1 MTFQQMTQAIR
12 NYSFPE
18 KAAYVSIWWDNFS
31 ESQKLMSLLYEL
43 GYRVNY
49 YREPGVTEIRFAYT
63 NRVKKAPIPRIGR
76 GL

>member
-18 KAAYVSIWWDNFS
+18 KAAYVSIWWDNFP
-31 ESQKLMSLLYEL
+31 ESQQLMSLLYEL

-49 YREPGVTEIRFAYT
+49 YRGKGAIEIRFAYT
-63 NRVKKAPIPRIGR
+63 ARVKYNPRQE
-76 GL
+76 